1 MLRET
6 DELAEGNTACMWKT
20 QSFKTQAHLPVLLL
34 DLLLF
39 VAMKILLGG

>member
-6 DELAEGNTACMWKT
+6 DELPKGNIACMWKT
-20 QSFKTQAHLPVLLL
+20 QSFKNQAHLPVLLL

-39 VAMKILLGG
+39 VAMEIHLGG